1 MEEFHAYYDILND
14 VRVVFPENLDDLRST
29 LSSSYGEIFFTW
41 EQFRMKYGI
50 GDFERREND
59 LCDYISDIDQ
69 LKHTFIEL
77 ESDAQDLTKML

>member
-1 MEEFHAYYDILND
+1 
-14 VRVVFPENLDDLRST
+14 
-29 LSSSYGEIFFTW
+29 
-41 EQFRMKYGI
+41 MKYGI